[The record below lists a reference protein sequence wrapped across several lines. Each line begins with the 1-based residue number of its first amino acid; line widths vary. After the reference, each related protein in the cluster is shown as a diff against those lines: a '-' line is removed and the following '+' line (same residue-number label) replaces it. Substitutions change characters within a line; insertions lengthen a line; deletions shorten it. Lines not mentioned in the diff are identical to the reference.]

1 MNKKNLI
8 LLISI
13 LTITV
18 FTICLINSSN
28 SNEIV
33 LKNNSD
39 KSSSTEE
46 IKEENEVLINNS
58 NDTKVNETDNNVTT
72 LNNDTTKNDTTNTLE
87 SKPDTTTSNSVVEN
101 KTTSDEKANET
112 VKESKNNDETEK
124 PKSTD
129 KNEKV
134 LDREFEISDKKG
146 DLIDSNKITLIDRS
160 GDYCAQAIEY
170 FFEDENGI
178 YYFNCIKSNNMYV
191 IVKGVEYKL
200 VYALENKIVT
210 IKQLEENGY
219 RFNKIPKYSK

>member
-13 LTITV
+13 LTITI

-46 IKEENEVLINNS
+46 IKDENEVLINNS
-58 NDTKVNETDNNVTT
+58 NDTKVNETNNNVTI
-72 LNNDTTKNDTTNTLE
+72 LSNDTTNTLE

-101 KTTSDEKANET
+101 KTTIDEKTNET
-112 VKESKNNDETEK
+112 VKESNNNDETEK

-134 LDREFEISDKKG
+134 LDREFEISDKKE

-178 YYFNCIKSNNMYV
+178 YYFNCVKSNNMYV
-191 IVKGVEYKL
+191 VFKGVEYKL